1 MVRGQCNCGEVAFEV
16 DADISDVFVCH
27 CSICRKATGSS
38 GIAVVVIDNEM
49 FRWTR
54 GEDRIST
61 WKKPEGDWQIWFC
74 PICGSP
80 LPGSNDDKRMFVP
93 AGLITKG
100 AERLKVAHH
109 IYVDSKAVWDE
120 IGDKGKQHA
129 EEFQTDMMG

>member
-1 MVRGQCNCGEVAFEV
+1 MRGQCNCGEVAFEV